1 MSKSK
6 LLLLLAATPGLIFFL
21 SAAAAQ
27 EEPHL
32 PGLGTLV
39 VPTIVIVILV
49 ILNGI
54 FVASEF
60 AIIGVRPSQLE
71 HMAGEGNKR
80 AGLVLQ
86 TIESPVKQDRYI
98 ATAQLGI
105 TIASLGLGMYGE
117 PQVAHFIEPYL
128 ASVLGIEP
136 ELAILHTVGSIVG
149 LSLLTYLHVVIG
161 EMVPKSIALATAEK
175 AVLGLA
181 PIMRVA
187 EAVLSIPVRVLNAIG
202 AFLLR
207 LFQIPPA
214 EGHARLH
221 SAEELELIVTESAVG
236 GLLLQGE
243 EEMIRNIFDFSDR
256 QVGQVMT
263 PRTKVQAIP
272 YDMPLEELLRFVTA
286 SRHSRFPVYE
296 KDLDHIIGLL
306 HLKDLVR
313 QQLNNKGNFDIRLL
327 LRPAPAVPEDQSVE
341 KLLAAFKRQRIHLAV
356 VLDEFGGVAG
366 IVTLEDLV
374 EEIVGEVRDEFD
386 LEKEPFIEL
395 SPGVLEVAGN
405 YLVDDLSDQ
414 VYLGDEDD
422 LPDVETVGGLI
433 HTWLGRP
440 PQVGDQVKS
449 LFNEEVR
456 FTVLDVDG
464 LAVARVK
471 VEFPTDNTGNGSEEK
486 ESDAGRS
493 AG

>member
-1 MSKSK
+1 MSRV
-6 LLLLLAATPGLIFFL
+6 LLLLIGLPGVVFFWN
-21 SAAAAQ
+21 AAAAQ
-27 EEPHL
+27 EHL

-39 VPTIVIVILV
+39 VPIIAIIILV
-49 ILNGI
+49 ILNGF

-71 HMAGEGNKR
+71 QMADEGNKR
-80 AGLVLQ
+80 AGRVLAI
-86 TIESPVKQDRYI
+86 IESPVKQDKYI

-128 ASVLGIEP
+128 GRILGIEP
-136 ELAILHTVGSIVG
+136 EAALLHTIGSIVG
-149 LSLLTYLHVVIG
+149 LSLLTYLHVVVG
-161 EMVPKSIALATAEK
+161 EMVPKSISLATAER
-175 AVLGLA
+175 AVLAVA

-187 EAVLSIPVRVLNAIG
+187 EAILSIPVRFLNTIG
-202 AFLLR
+202 SYLLQ

-221 SAEELELIVTESAVG
+221 SAEELELIVSESAEG
-236 GLLLQGE
+236 GLLLQEE

-263 PRTKVQAIP
+263 PRTKVSAIP
-272 YDMPLEELLRFVTA
+272 LDMPLDELLRFVTV

-296 KDLDHIIGLL
+296 KDLDHVIGLL
-306 HLKDLVR
+306 HLKDLIR
-313 QQLNNKGNFDIRLL
+313 QRLNNKGNFDLRLF

-341 KLLAAFKRQRIHLAV
+341 KLLAAFKRQRIHLAI

-405 YLVDDLSDQ
+405 YLVDDLSDE
-414 VYLGDEDD
+414 VYLGEETD

-440 PQVGDQVKS
+440 PQIGDHVTS
-449 LFNEEVR
+449 LFNNKVV

-471 VEFPTDNTGNGSEEK
+471 VEFPTEASGDGSEEA
-486 ESDAGRS
+486 EPGAGH
-493 AG
+493 